1 MIRPYLPSDQEQLVN
16 LWSRVF
22 KDPPELVENFY
33 EQLPYMGSCCVA
45 EEAGKVLG
53 MAHMIHGLTFWQ
65 PGQTPVTCGYLYGV
79 AVAEEARGRGLGAM
93 LSRGAAELGRT
104 QGAELICTL
113 PAEESLYQW
122 YEKILNLSCRRSRTV
137 YEADA
142 LPVGCFRISTAEYG
156 YYREDLLQKTPHVE
170 LNNAAMAFQAALCET
185 YGGGLYRSKDAL
197 FCATCED
204 GVWRFSEVLP
214 FAGGTSLPEGFSLFG
229 SVQPQGLRSS
239 VRPYVASE
247 IPLPEALVWNLTF
260 D

>member
-1 MIRPYLPSDQEQLVN
+1 
-16 LWSRVF
+16 
-22 KDPPELVENFY
+22 
-33 EQLPYMGSCCVA
+33 
-45 EEAGKVLG
+45 
-53 MAHMIHGLTFWQ
+53 
-65 PGQTPVTCGYLYGV
+65 
-79 AVAEEARGRGLGAM
+79 M

-122 YEKILNLSCRRSRTV
+122 YEKILNLSCRCSRTV

-156 YYREDLLQKTPHVE
+156 YYREDLLQQTPHVE

-204 GVWRFSEVLP
+204 GVWRFREVLP
-214 FAGGTSLPEGFSLFG
+214 FAGGTSLREGSSPFG